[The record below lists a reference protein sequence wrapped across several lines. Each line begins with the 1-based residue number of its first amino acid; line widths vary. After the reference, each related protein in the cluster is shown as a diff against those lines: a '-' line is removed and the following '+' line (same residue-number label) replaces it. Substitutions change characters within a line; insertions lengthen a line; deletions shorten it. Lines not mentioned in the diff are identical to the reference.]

1 LINDGSVAHVDVE
14 QDLDSVVFFIEEINL
29 ILQLLQVALIHFLLV
44 LHVYMVHVLTAL
56 IKHTKS
62 QNFIISDFNCSV
74 EGFYFV
80 LNGKM
85 LLHERV

>member
-56 IKHTKS
+56 I
-62 QNFIISDFNCSV
+62 
-74 EGFYFV
+74 
-80 LNGKM
+80 
-85 LLHERV
+85 